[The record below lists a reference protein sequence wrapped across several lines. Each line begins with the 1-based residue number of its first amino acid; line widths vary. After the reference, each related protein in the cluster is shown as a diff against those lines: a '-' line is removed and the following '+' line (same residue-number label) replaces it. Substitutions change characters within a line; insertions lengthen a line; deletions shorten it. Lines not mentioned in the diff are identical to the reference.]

1 MSADTTDP
9 FSLTDVFVRLRPGGG
24 MDLEPLTPSFWSGD
38 HATPGDRVVAVFEY
52 ASSDDLHS
60 EVLEVHPEG
69 DELIVV
75 LAGAIDLISESGGD
89 EVVVSLDAGQAA
101 VVRRGTWHRL
111 SMRAPGRLL
120 SINVRSGMQSRH
132 RDATLAAS

>member
-1 MSADTTDP
+1 MSTDTTDP
-9 FSLTDVFVRLRPGGG
+9 FSLTDVFVRLRPCGG
-24 MDLEPLTPSFWSGD
+24 MDLELLTPSFWSGD

-75 LAGAIDLISESGGD
+75 LAGAIDLISESGGE
-89 EVVVSLDAGQAA
+89 EVVVSLDAGQTA

-120 SINVRSGMQSRH
+120 SINIRSGMRSRD